1 MSRYG
6 YGKRAKADPS
16 YLTSLLQRTIN
27 RVGSLVADMDYVA
40 ERLDEGDKSDKQ
52 VLISLDAA
60 TGSMEASRLLL
71 IETVRRIAHQTQTG
85 ERSASRPDI
94 RPSRLRVEPIRQSS
108 PEKVRHPYTRPH
120 PVVNPL
126 HGDKP

>member
-40 ERLDEGDKSDKQ
+40 ERFDEGDKSDKQ
-52 VLISLDAA
+52 VLITLDAA
-60 TGSMEASRLLL
+60 TGSMESARLLL
-71 IETVRRIAHQTQTG
+71 IETVRRIAHQSQAT
-85 ERSASRPDI
+85 EKPEAKSVDKPDI
-94 RPSRLRVEPIRQSS
+94 RPRTSRMRVEPI
-108 PEKVRHPYTRPH
+108 RHPYTRPR
-120 PVVNPL
+120 PNVNPL